1 MFDWVPLDYFTD
13 FYYYIIL
20 FLLVISILYLLSFKL
35 TEVQNLTTIKILGV
49 LLFLLGT
56 IYMGDRPL
64 SGRYFGDML
73 SYNSSFLKIQ
83 EQGIGA
89 IGKKDRL
96 FFFITYLCTLVMDN
110 KYYFL
115 FMNFLYLLPLII
127 VSKANFKNGA
137 FYMLLML
144 MGSFSF
150 WAYGTNGIRNG
161 LATSWFLLVFATDK
175 KWLKIIILFI
185 SIKLHSSMMIPTAA
199 FLIAYFYRHPKYII
213 YAWIACIPISLVAG
227 GPIQSLFAG
236 LMEDDRTSYLTE
248 GNKFGDSFSSTGF
261 RWDFVIYS
269 ASAVFAGWY
278 YIFKKK
284 FEEQRYNLIYS
295 TYVIANAFWILV
307 IKANFSNRF
316 AYLSWFMMALVI
328 FYPLLKQ
335 YLFQKNHQKVL
346 IYIMLA
352 YFGFTFLMNVII
364 Y

>member
-1 MFDWVPLDYFTD
+1 MFDWIPLQYYTD
-13 FYYYIIL
+13 NYYYIIL
-20 FLLVISILYLLSFKL
+20 FLLVISILYLLSFTL
-35 TEVQNLTTIKILGV
+35 TDYKNVITIKVLGV
-49 LLFLLGT
+49 ILFFLGT
-56 IYMGDRPL
+56 LYMGFRPIN
-64 SGRYFGDML
+64 GEYFGDMI

-83 EQGIGA
+83 EHGIDA

-127 VSKANFKNGA
+127 VSKVNFKKGA
-137 FYMLLML
+137 FYMVLML

-150 WAYGTNGIRNG
+150 WTYGTNGIRNG
-161 LATSWFLLVFATDK
+161 LATSCFLLVFSTNK
-175 KWLKIIILFI
+175 KWLQAVILFI
-185 SIKLHSSMMIPTAA
+185 SIQLHSSMIIPTAA
-199 FLIAYFYRHPKYII
+199 FLVAYFYRNPKHILYG
-213 YAWIACIPISLVAG
+213 WLVCIPISLIAG
-227 GPIQSLFAG
+227 EPIQSLFAG

-284 FEEQRYNLIYS
+284 FEDQRYNLIYS